1 MPIGL
6 AGLLLAV
13 VAVRFAEP
21 ITDGDI
27 FWHLVYGQQM
37 LAAGSPVVDHAA
49 FSWMPASNA
58 LIYCAWLAEIGFA
71 AVYHGLGFAGLFA
84 LRYGAVLAAV
94 ALLAMHARTA
104 GVLRRAET
112 WLVLLVVVLGS
123 VVGTLLKPEM
133 LSLVLWNALAFCG
146 FAAMSGAGL
155 SALYAMPALLL
166 VWVNTHGAFILA
178 APFVAI
184 VLGTLWVRLP
194 ERRRHVSAAGLLCL
208 AATGVNPYGWRYPVQ
223 LLRESLGGFDRPD
236 IAWNNAFQPTLGA
249 AGQVLHLPL
258 LAVLMTAILAG
269 LAWGARGR
277 GWSLLPVLAPFAA
290 YLPLDF
296 AYVRATFLLPPLFGY
311 AALTLLPAVRLPR
324 LSPALASALF
334 AGLGIGAAAEAAQH
348 PAPGSWLGFG
358 IGTSQPVAEAEFL
371 AREHLGPRILN
382 TYNAGGYLIWRLWPR
397 DRVMVDAR
405 SFPYL
410 AWFDE
415 LRLFTGMTDPAAFAD
430 FLERHPGDV
439 ALVDFQE
446 ETVWRSFLRQPG
458 WRPAFYGPAA
468 AVFVP
473 TDRAPA
479 AVEAAPTLL
488 ALRNGSDGRRLFDF
502 AIAVGDYRTAWRLL
516 DQLEGRLRPQVDPG
530 DLQRMADYRDAH
542 RALAAGQDDRA
553 WSDLASAFATRP
565 PEGRDLLL
573 LRLLGALRQT
583 GPDDPRAGTIRAGL
597 VQLAS
602 PP

>member
-1 MPIGL
+1 MPAGL

-27 FWHLVYGQQM
+27 FWHLVYGQEM
-37 LAAGSPVVDHAA
+37 LAARSPVVDHAA

-58 LIYCAWLAEIGFA
+58 LIYCAWLAEVGLA
-71 AVYHGLGFAGLFA
+71 AVFHWWGFAGLFA
-84 LRYGAVLAAV
+84 LRYAAVLV
-94 ALLAMHARTA
+94 SIGLLAMHAWTE
-104 GVLRRAET
+104 GVLWRAER
-112 WLVLLVVVLGS
+112 WLVLLVVVLAS

-146 FAAMSGAGL
+146 FAAMRGAGL
-155 SALYAMPALLL
+155 RPLYAMPAIL
-166 VWVNTHGAFILA
+166 VIWVNTHGAFLLA

-184 VLGTLWVRLP
+184 VLGTAWVVLP
-194 ERRRHVSAAGLLCL
+194 QRRRHVIAAGLLCL
-208 AATGVNPYGWRYPVQ
+208 GATAATPYGWRYPVQ

-249 AGQVLHLPL
+249 AGQALHLPQ
-258 LAVLMTAILAG
+258 LAALMVVILAG
-269 LAWGARGR
+269 LAWGARRR
-277 GWSLLPVLAPFAA
+277 GWSLLPLLAPFAA

-324 LSPALASALF
+324 WSPALATALF
-334 AGLGIGAAAEAAQH
+334 AAIGVGSVAEAARH

-415 LRLFTGMTDPAAFAD
+415 LRLFTGTTDPVAFAG

-473 TDRAPA
+473 VARAPA

-488 ALRNGSDGRRLFDF
+488 ALRNGNDGRRLFDF

-516 DQLEGRLRPQVDPG
+516 EQLESRLRPQVDPG
-530 DLQRMADYRDAH
+530 DLRRMQDYRDAH
-542 RALAAGQDDRA
+542 QALAAGQVDRA
-553 WSDLASAFATRP
+553 WDDLAAAFATRP

-583 GPDDPRAGTIRAGL
+583 GPDDPRAATIRAGL